1 MYLKQLEYLHGGPFN
16 NLEWLN
22 NVEDIKKKLG
32 PKKCTTRK
40 IGYSAIITVL
50 KILKN
55 DALVI
60 PYGNLLFEAATECS
74 KIDPNKKTV
83 KQEANWMSW
92 AEIEKLFEGLEF
104 KAKGL
109 ATLKRL
115 NAANYDSMLMY
126 MVLGLYV
133 LLPPGRNL
141 DYVAMMVMPK
151 KGDGNM
157 PKEYNWLDLKTNTMI
172 FNRFKTVGEM
182 GQQKVYYGNR
192 TRFVEAL
199 ERYLKYNPNR
209 SDTLPYHFLVRRNG
223 NEMDD
228 SLQLTKFMNRIF
240 YPKMI
245 SSSMLR
251 HIYLSD
257 KYDVEEMKKDAEL
270 MRHSEAQQ
278 HDYLKTFS

>member
-1 MYLKQLEYLHGGPFN
+1 MYLKQLQYLHGGPFE

-22 NVEDIKKKLG
+22 NVEDIKKKLSQ
-32 PKKCTTRK
+32 KKCTTRK

-55 DALVI
+55 DALAT
-60 PYGNLLFEAATECS
+60 PYGNLLFETATECN
-74 KIDPNKKTV
+74 KIDPNKKTT
-83 KQEANWMSW
+83 KQDANWMSW
-92 AEIEKLFEGLEF
+92 AEIEKLFEDLEF

-109 ATLKRL
+109 FTLKRL
-115 NAANYDSMLMY
+115 NAANYDIMLKY
-126 MVLGLYV
+126 IVLALYV

-151 KGDGNM
+151 KGDRNM
-157 PKEYNWLDLKTNTMI
+157 PKEYNWLDLKTQTMI
-172 FNRFKTVGEM
+172 FNKFKTVSEM

-192 TRFVEAL
+192 TRFVEAV

-270 MRHSEAQQ
+270 MRHSENMQ
-278 HDYLKTFS
+278 HDYLKS

>member
-1 MYLKQLEYLHGGPFN
+1 LYLKQLEYLHGGTFS

-32 PKKCTTRK
+32 AKKCTTRK

-55 DALVI
+55 DALVT
-60 PYGNLLFEAATECS
+60 PYGNLLFETATECS
-74 KIDPNKKTV
+74 KIDPNKKTA
-83 KQEANWMSW
+83 KQEANWISW

-109 ATLKRL
+109 YTLKKL
-115 NAANYDSMLMY
+115 NASNYDKMLQY
-126 MVLGLYV
+126 MVLALYV

-141 DYVAMMVMPK
+141 DYVAMMVMPI
-151 KGDGNM
+151 KGDRNM
-157 PKEYNWLDLKTNTMI
+157 PTEYNWLDLKTQTMI
-172 FNRFKTVGEM
+172 FNKFKTAGEM

-192 TRFVEAL
+192 TRFVEAI

-223 NEMDD
+223 KEIND
-228 SLQLTKFMNRIF
+228 SLQLTKYINRIF

-270 MRHSEAQQ
+270 MRHSENMQ
-278 HDYLKTFS
+278 HDYLKS